1 MVFHFG
7 AMGWLHSVASLYA
20 LGAGALVLS
29 QPKGDGAHKRAGRQY
44 LYGAAL
50 ADLSALGIHK
60 IGAFHLFHVFAVV
73 SLACLAL
80 AFCCVRWH
88 APRRHWL
95 RIHLSAMLFS
105 YYQLAAALI
114 HEVFTRVHVL
124 ETRHIPLAYTQ
135 GLALLV
141 FLMTVAYF
149 WGRTAPS
156 APSSRIYDQ
165 QPTTLQ

>member
-1 MVFHFG
+1 MALHLS
-7 AMGWLHSVASLYA
+7 AIGWLHTLASLYA

-29 QPKGDGAHKRAGRQY
+29 EPKGDQAHKRAGRQY

-50 ADLSALGIHK
+50 ANVSALAIHK
-60 IGAFHLFHVFAVV
+60 IGAFHLFHVFALV

-80 AFCCVRWH
+80 AFACAYLQ
-88 APRRHWL
+88 APRRNWL

-105 YYQLAAALI
+105 YYQLVAALV
-114 HEVFTRVHVL
+114 HEVFTRIPGL
-124 ETRHIPLAYTQ
+124 ESRHFPLVYTQ
-135 GLALLV
+135 GLVMLV
-141 FLMTVAYF
+141 FLMTVSYF

-165 QPTTLQ
+165 QTTAGQ